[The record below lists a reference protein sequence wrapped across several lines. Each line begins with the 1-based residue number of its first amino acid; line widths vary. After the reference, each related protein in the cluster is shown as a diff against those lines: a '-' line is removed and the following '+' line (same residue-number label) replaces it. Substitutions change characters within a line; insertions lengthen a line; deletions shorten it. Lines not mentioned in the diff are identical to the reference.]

1 MWKLIKLHVDNLNA
15 NSYLQC
21 ALTDYVGLVLFYRRV
36 SYCFMKSSFLFILAI
51 AIVCALLV
59 PNL

>member
-1 MWKLIKLHVDNLNA
+1 MWKLINLLVDNLNA

-21 ALTDYVGLVLFYRRV
+21 ALTDFVGLVLFYRRA
-36 SYCFMKSSFLFILAI
+36 SYCFMKSSFLFILTI
-51 AIVCALLV
+51 AVVYTLLL

>member
-21 ALTDYVGLVLFYRRV
+21 ALTDYVGLVLFLSARQL
-36 SYCFMKSSFLFILAI
+36 LFYEK
-51 AIVCALLV
+51 
-59 PNL
+59 